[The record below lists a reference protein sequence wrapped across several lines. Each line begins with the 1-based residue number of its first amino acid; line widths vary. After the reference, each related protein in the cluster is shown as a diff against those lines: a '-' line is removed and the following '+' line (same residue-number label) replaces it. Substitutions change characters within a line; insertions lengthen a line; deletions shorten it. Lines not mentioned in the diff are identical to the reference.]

1 MQARRLRL
9 NRHHRQLSTRC
20 TGNPEQTISDGHDR
34 SVFRGL
40 SQPDSS
46 LETLAAIPA
55 LANEQCNFRGSRSAA
70 ALKPKLSGVKK
81 ICGSVVLV
89 FSSGHRI
96 YSCCHPV
103 IHCSSFHFPAFAAAA
118 VINTPSTF
126 RDIPTF
132 LNTILLPG

>member
-1 MQARRLRL
+1 MLMGPLRL
-9 NRHHRQLSTRC
+9 QR
-20 TGNPEQTISDGHDR
+20 
-34 SVFRGL
+34 L
-40 SQPDSS
+40 SQVDSS
-46 LETLAAIPA
+46 LESLAAIPA

-103 IHCSSFHFPAFAAAA
+103 IHCSSFHFP
-118 VINTPSTF
+118 VLQLQLTSTV
-126 RDIPTF
+126 
-132 LNTILLPG
+132 